1 VATASHL
8 SAVLEFI
15 ERSMES
21 GMPNRSIAR
30 IVHLLWPCPILAVHR
45 AVRRERLSERHLK
58 GGFPFGIRCKGF
70 MMMQALKV
78 RWGWMAWSLLLGVLI
93 GNGVRASV
101 LDVAMPLAMYEQ
113 GHGADGHHEVDLTHG
128 HASSQLL
135 APVEWRTDKA
145 IFSAIVFGLLLLGLY
160 FAAWKKIQ
168 AALTAREEKIDK
180 QIRDAK
186 YASEEAQRKLAEYQQ
201 KLDSAA
207 LQAQEMLVQAKKD
220 AEASGQRIVS
230 EAQAEAQ
237 RQRDNVLAEIDAA
250 KVAAI
255 GEIGKKSTD
264 LAFSLARSI
273 VGREVKA
280 EDHQQLI
287 QEALRKL
294 PSAN

>member
-1 VATASHL
+1 
-8 SAVLEFI
+8 
-15 ERSMES
+15 
-21 GMPNRSIAR
+21 
-30 IVHLLWPCPILAVHR
+30 
-45 AVRRERLSERHLK
+45 
-58 GGFPFGIRCKGF
+58 

-93 GNGVRASV
+93 GNGVHASV

-180 QIRDAK
+180 QIRDAQ

-201 KLDSAA
+201 KLDAAA

-237 RQRDNVLAEIDAA
+237 RQRDNALAEIDAA

-255 GEIGKKSTD
+255 GELGKKSTD

>member
-1 VATASHL
+1 
-8 SAVLEFI
+8 
-15 ERSMES
+15 
-21 GMPNRSIAR
+21 
-30 IVHLLWPCPILAVHR
+30 
-45 AVRRERLSERHLK
+45 LK
-58 GGFPFGIRCKGF
+58 VGFPFGSLCKDF

-78 RWGWMAWSLLLGVLI
+78 RWGWLACSLLLGVLV
-93 GNGVRASV
+93 GNGVHASV

-180 QIRDAK
+180 QIRDAQ
-186 YASEEAQRKLAEYQQ
+186 YNLEEAQRKHAENQQ
-201 KLDSAA
+201 KLDAAA

-220 AEASGQRIVS
+220 AEALSQRIVS

-237 RQRDNVLAEIDAA
+237 RQRDNALAEIDAA

-255 GEIGKKSTD
+255 GELGKKSTD